1 VVIAYKKNK
10 FKRHNLKPIQDW
22 GDLWRPELAGKI
34 SMVDS
39 PREVIGAVL
48 KHLGSSYNTND
59 MESEITGGRE
69 TVLESLTQLQNQ
81 VQLFDSTNYLK
92 SFGVGDV
99 WVAVGWSSDV
109 IPAAKRMSD
118 VAVVVPKSGSSL
130 WADLW
135 VCYDFPM
142 HNRECPMAIVVL
154 S

>member
-81 VQLFDSTNYLK
+81 VCTK
-92 SFGVGDV
+92 
-99 WVAVGWSSDV
+99 
-109 IPAAKRMSD
+109 
-118 VAVVVPKSGSSL
+118 
-130 WADLW
+130 
-135 VCYDFPM
+135 
-142 HNRECPMAIVVL
+142 
-154 S
+154 